1 MSTLNHPSIV
11 EGAGVASWPRITV
24 VTPSFNQAP
33 YLEQTL
39 KSVLDQD
46 YPNLEYFVFDAGSK
60 DGSAE
65 IIHRYADRLAYHEIA
80 PDRGQSDAI
89 EKGWRRAT
97 GEILCWLNSDDYFLP
112 GALQTAAQAFRT
124 DPQLVMLCGTIAI
137 VDGQGRTLRHKRPP
151 ALTTERLLPWGGVPG
166 QAAVFLHRR
175 VFDEIGGPRVDLH
188 YVLDWE
194 LWLRVLLTYGPDRV
208 RGTHEVLAG
217 AREWAQAKTETAAGR
232 DAAEARRVLT
242 ELFGNGRLPARLRG
256 LERHAFAR
264 TWWRQSESEAAAGL
278 QRRAWESLKCAARFA
293 PREFSVTKYCRQI
306 WRILLAGKNQP

>member
-1 MSTLNHPSIV
+1 MSAQNPSAA
-11 EGAGVASWPRITV
+11 GAEVTSVTSPRITI

-33 YLEQTL
+33 YLEQTI

-46 YPNLEYFVFDAGSK
+46 YPNLEYFVFDAGSQ
-60 DGSAE
+60 DGSADL
-65 IIHRYADRLAYHEIA
+65 IRRYADRLAHHEIA

-97 GEILCWLNSDDYFLP
+97 GDILCWLNSDDYFLP
-112 GALQTAAQAFRT
+112 GALQVAGQAFRA
-124 DPQLVMLCGTIAI
+124 DPQLVMLCGAIAI
-137 VDGQGRTLRHKRPP
+137 VDEQGRPLRHKRPP
-151 ALTTERLLPWGGVPG
+151 AMTAERLLPWGGVPG

-208 RGTHEVLAG
+208 RGTPEVLAG

-232 DAAEARRVLT
+232 DAEEARRVLT
-242 ELFGNGRLPARLRG
+242 ELFGSGRLPERLHS

-264 TWWRQSESEAAAGL
+264 TWWRQSESEVAAGL
-278 QRRAWESLKCAARFA
+278 KRRAWESLKCAARLA
-293 PREFSVTKYCRQI
+293 PTSFSVTKYLRQ
-306 WRILLAGKNQP
+306 LAKIVAA

>member
-1 MSTLNHPSIV
+1 MSAPHP
-11 EGAGVASWPRITV
+11 VAVTSAADVATWPRITV

-39 KSVLDQD
+39 QSVLDQG

-60 DGSAE
+60 DGSTD
-65 IIHRYADRLAYHEIA
+65 IIRRHADRLAHHEIA

-89 EKGWRRAT
+89 NKGWQRAT

-112 GALQTAAQAFRT
+112 GALRTAALAFRA

-137 VDGQGRTLRHKRPP
+137 VDEHGRPLRHKRPS
-151 ALTTERLLPWGGVPG
+151 ALTADRLLPWGGVPG

-208 RGTHEVLAG
+208 RDTPEVLAG

-232 DAAEARRVLT
+232 DAEEARRVLT
-242 ELFGNGRLPARLRG
+242 ELFASGRLPERLRG
-256 LERHAFAR
+256 LERLAFAR

-278 QRRAWESLKCAARFA
+278 KRRAWESLKCAARLT
-293 PREFSVTKYCRQI
+293 PTGFSVTKYLRQ
-306 WRILLAGKNQP
+306 LAKIAAA

>member
-1 MSTLNHPSIV
+1 MSAPPP
-11 EGAGVASWPRITV
+11 AAAAPAADVAAWPRITV

-39 KSVLDQD
+39 KSVLDQG
-46 YPNLEYFVFDAGSK
+46 YPNLEYFVFDAGST
-60 DGSAE
+60 DGSADL
-65 IIHRYADRLAYHEIA
+65 IRRYASQLAYHEIA

-97 GEILCWLNSDDYFLP
+97 GELLCWLNSDDYFLP
-112 GALQTAAQAFRT
+112 GALRTAAQAFRT

-137 VDGQGRTLRHKRPP
+137 VDEQGRTLRHKRPP
-151 ALTTERLLPWGGVPG
+151 VLTAERLLPWGGVPG

-175 VFDEIGGPRVDLH
+175 IFDEIGGPRVDLH

-194 LWLRVLLTYGPDRV
+194 LWLRVLLTYGPNRV
-208 RGTHEVLAG
+208 RNTPEVLAG

-232 DAAEARRVLT
+232 DAEEARRVLT
-242 ELFGNGRLPARLRG
+242 ELFASGRLPERLHG

-278 QRRAWESLKCAARFA
+278 QRRAWASLKCAARLA
-293 PREFSVTKYCRQI
+293 PTRFSVTKYLRQLV
-306 WRILLAGKNQP
+306 RIVGL

>member
-1 MSTLNHPSIV
+1 MSAIPTNSSSPDANAV
-11 EGAGVASWPRITV
+11 PWPRITV

-39 KSVLDQD
+39 KSVLDQG

-97 GEILCWLNSDDYFLP
+97 GEMLCWLNSDDYFLP

-137 VDGQGRTLRHKRPP
+137 VDGQGRTLRHKRAP

-232 DAAEARRVLT
+232 DAEEARWVLT
-242 ELFGNGRLPARLRG
+242 ELFGSGRLPEGLHG
-256 LERHAFAR
+256 LERLALAR

-278 QRRAWESLKCAARFA
+278 KHRAWESLKCAARLT
-293 PREFSVTKYCRQI
+293 PTGFSVTKYLRQ
-306 WRILLAGKNQP
+306 LAKIVGL